1 MAKKMWRTTTT
12 SFLVAGLFWTQKGEN
27 PIQIRLFNTKFICKW
42 RHFPNFMSV
51 SGCKGT
57 GWAIQC
63 SEVCGMHPPFRAYS
77 SYVFRCFLRLTPEFV
92 FGQQISG
99 FLFATVCYFQICF
112 RQLWKSGSFHDGTL
126 NKNGNWVQNDELC
139 WSHIRKSGPNTR
151 KSCVHIHKIP

>member
-12 SFLVAGLFWTQKGEN
+12 SFLVAGLFWTQKRGKSDSN
-27 PIQIRLFNTKFICKW
+27 PIVQYEVHRQ

-77 SYVFRCFLRLTPEFV
+77 SYVFWCFLRLTPEFV

-99 FLFATVCYFQICF
+99 FLFATLCYFLICF
-112 RQLWKSGSFHDGTL
+112 RQLWKSGSFHGTL
-126 NKNGNWVQNDELC
+126 NKNGNWVQKWWNLLK
-139 WSHIRKSGPNTR
+139 SHTQKWP
-151 KSCVHIHKIP
+151 KYA